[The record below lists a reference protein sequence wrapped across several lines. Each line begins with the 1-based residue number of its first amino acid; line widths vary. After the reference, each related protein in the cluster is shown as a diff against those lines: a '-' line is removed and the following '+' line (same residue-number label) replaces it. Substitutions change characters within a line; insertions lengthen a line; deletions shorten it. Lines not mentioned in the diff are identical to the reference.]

1 MNNFV
6 LSPMETNSFMQQRL
20 IWRLQ
25 HCLYKIEHCDL
36 DIENIQ
42 PVYSIL
48 TNIISS
54 LTIAYKA
61 MPKTLNRLQAS
72 IEEIEQLT
80 DSLATATTKDA
91 TAAKMN
97 KLKKILVAIRSTLH
111 NESTPKQNYNSE
123 NYYTEALE
131 KLATEKQKLEDTL
144 KEQNSISEKQKEEL
158 TNSLHAV
165 EAQVAQLK
173 KEKQELIKQKDAQET
188 LKTQIKETFKDLQTY
203 IKPIED
209 EQKRLNVLYYGYIIG
224 EILSLVALA
233 ASIYFFIQNR
243 SAFVKWTDCIPFYL
257 PISFCAAV
265 LWICIFQMNRAQRQ
279 LIIIA
284 NQLHRIKYIE
294 GLLLAINNLS
304 SDVSEGIATI
314 KNVINN
320 IIQNYLQSN
329 ESLTEASLQQEISKD
344 KLSLKEVLNFMKESK
359 ELFTK

>member
-1 MNNFV
+1 
-6 LSPMETNSFMQQRL
+6 MES
-20 IWRLQ
+20 
-25 HCLYKIEHCDL
+25 
-36 DIENIQ
+36 
-42 PVYSIL
+42 
-48 TNIISS
+48 
-54 LTIAYKA
+54 
-61 MPKTLNRLQAS
+61 
-72 IEEIEQLT
+72 
-80 DSLATATTKDA
+80 
-91 TAAKMN
+91 
-97 KLKKILVAIRSTLH
+97 
-111 NESTPKQNYNSE
+111 
-123 NYYTEALE
+123 
-131 KLATEKQKLEDTL
+131 TL
-144 KEQNSISEKQKEEL
+144 KEVKDKKAKQDITTEELQRQKDEL

-209 EQKRLNVLYYGYIIG
+209 EQKRLNFLYYGYIIG
-224 EILSLVALA
+224 GILSLAALTF
-233 ASIYFFIQNR
+233 SIYFFIQNR

-257 PISFCAAV
+257 PISFCAAI

-329 ESLTEASLQQEISKD
+329 ESLTEATLQQEISKD